1 LEAGPRSNPYVPC
14 AIRAGKEGRG
24 TVKVYPWWL
33 PAGYLLDEDTAVL
46 YLLREADGSTV
57 AVFSTLAASREEI
70 LEAAL
75 EDLRG

>member
-1 LEAGPRSNPYVPC
+1 M
-14 AIRAGKEGRG
+14 
-24 TVKVYPWWL
+24 KVYPWWL